1 MYVRGGL
8 QEIEVIIVV
17 VGERV
22 SPKNAKRK
30 KINVKEGAKSKLIL
44 IMVMHS

>member
-8 QEIEVIIVV
+8 QEIEVIMVV

-22 SPKNAKRK
+22 SPENTRRK
-30 KINVKEGAKSKLIL
+30 KNNVREGAKSKLIL

>member
-8 QEIEVIIVV
+8 QEIEVIMVV

-22 SPKNAKRK
+22 SPENARRK
-30 KINVKEGAKSKLIL
+30 KKL
-44 IMVMHS
+44 M